1 MYVSQSTTT
10 GRSSVLYLLLMLILG
25 AAVVALGYVVGNV
38 SLSEPEVGR
47 RWIAFG
53 IGALIV
59 FVIYLLTA
67 KSPIWR
73 FTPRQLVFAAIG
85 LIIYGVLIYIA
96 NTSSIFAISA
106 ASQVS
111 LRPAIV
117 VPVLAG
123 FFFGPAAGFLTG
135 LGGNVVGDVL
145 PGFGVYPQWDMGN
158 GLIGLIAGLAFLVPP
173 ERRLRASLYALGAA
187 AIIAVITSIM
197 FIGNQTTPNQFIFS
211 DTPTAV
217 SAILG
222 MTPIFGVALMVGAY
236 LFLAMIYP
244 DAAVAVVWGG
254 LGNLLG
260 IGFAALADI
269 YVNQYSLPTAV
280 VGEFIPVA
288 GPNLLVLTI
297 LVPLLMVLYRSAQ
310 RQRAPQV
317 RKA

>member
-1 MYVSQSTTT
+1 MNVSQPTTT
-10 GRSSVLYLLLMLILG
+10 GQPSVLYLLLMLILG
-25 AAVVALGYVVGNV
+25 AAVVAMGYIAGNV

-53 IGALIV
+53 IGALII
-59 FVIYLLTA
+59 FVIYLATA

-73 FTPRQLVFAAIG
+73 FTPRQLLFAAIG
-85 LIIYGVLIYIA
+85 VVIYGVLIYIA

-111 LRPAIV
+111 LRPAVV
-117 VPVLAG
+117 VPILIG
-123 FFFGPAAGFLTG
+123 FFFGPAAGFLAG
-135 LGGNVVGDVL
+135 VGGNVLGDLL

-158 GLIGLIAGLAFLVPP
+158 GLIGLVAGLAFLFPP

-187 AIIAVITSIM
+187 AVIAVIASIM

-222 MTPIFGVALMVGAY
+222 MTPIFGVALIVGMY
-236 LFLAMIYP
+236 LFLPFVYP

-269 YVNQYSLPTAV
+269 YVNQYDLPTAI
-280 VGEFIPVA
+280 VGEFIPAA
-288 GPNLLVLTI
+288 GPNLIVLAI
-297 LVPLLMVLYRSAQ
+297 LVPVLMVLYRSVQ

-317 RKA
+317 GKT

>member
-1 MYVSQSTTT
+1 M
-10 GRSSVLYLLLMLILG
+10 LYLLLMLIIG
-25 AAVVALGYVVGNV
+25 TAVVALGYIVGNV
-38 SLSEPEVGR
+38 SFSEPEASR

-53 IGALIV
+53 IGALIII
-59 FVIYLLTA
+59 VIYLATA

-85 LIIYGVLIYIA
+85 VIIYGVLIYIA
-96 NTSSIFAISA
+96 TTSSVFAISA
-106 ASQVS
+106 ASQVA

-117 VPVLAG
+117 VPILAG
-123 FFFGPAAGFLTG
+123 FLFGPAVGFLTG
-135 LGGNVVGDVL
+135 LGGNVVGDLL
-145 PGFGVYPQWDMGN
+145 PGFGVSPQWDMGN

-187 AIIAVITSIM
+187 AIIAVIASIM

-222 MTPIFGVALMVGAY
+222 MTPIFGAALIVGAY
-236 LFLAMIYP
+236 LFLAIIYP
-244 DAAVAVVWGG
+244 DAAIAVVWGG

-269 YVNQYSLPTAV
+269 YVNQYDLPTAI
-280 VGEFIPVA
+280 VGEFIPAA
-288 GPNLLVLTI
+288 GPNLIVLSI
-297 LVPLLMVLYRSAQ
+297 LVPLLMVAYRSVQ
-310 RQRAPQV
+310 RQRTPQAS
-317 RKA
+317 RA